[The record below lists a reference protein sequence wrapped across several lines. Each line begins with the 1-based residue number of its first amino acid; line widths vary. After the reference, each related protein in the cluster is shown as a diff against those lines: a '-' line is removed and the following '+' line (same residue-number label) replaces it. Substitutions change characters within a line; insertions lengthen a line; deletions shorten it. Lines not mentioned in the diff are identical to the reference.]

1 MNEKAVLFIDG
12 ASSGNPGPAAIGAV
26 LKKGGVSNEFSKYIG
41 IATNNVA
48 EYLSLTYGLQ
58 QALFCGIKGI
68 VVKTDSQLLANQIN
82 GSYKVKNENLR
93 IFYDLNKHLISAF
106 DSFEIEYIPRSQN
119 DHADRLAS
127 LAISNR

>member
-12 ASSGNPGPAAIGAV
+12 ASSGNPGPAAIGVV
-26 LKKGGVSNEFSKYIG
+26 LNKGSFSDEFSKYIG

-58 QALFCGIKGI
+58 RALFCGIKEI

-82 GSYKVKNENLR
+82 GSYKVKNENLK
-93 IFYDLNKHLISAF
+93 IFHDLNKHLISAF
-106 DSFEIEYIPRSQN
+106 GSFKIEYIPRSQN
-119 DHADRLAS
+119 EHADKLAS